1 MSKLISEQTLKWVGK
16 EFPPVKAT
24 VDERE
29 LKKFYAS
36 TSAKIDFK
44 NMDLKKGSVVPRY
57 MYMLAEF
64 DVYSEDDLEPDG
76 RVVEQYPP
84 TKAERVV
91 AGGTDIEFFQD
102 IKLGDTIISNRKI
115 TDIFEKE
122 GKNGPLCFVIYE
134 TTFRNQ
140 VDELLALVK
149 RTTILY

>member
-1 MSKLISEQTLKWVGK
+1 MGKLISEQTLKWVGK

-36 TSAKIDFK
+36 TSANI
-44 NMDLKKGSVVPRY
+44 DLKNLSLKNGSVVPRY

-64 DVYSEDDLEPDG
+64 DVYLEDALESDG

-84 TKAERVV
+84 TNAERAV

-102 IKLGDTIISNRKI
+102 IRLGDTIVSNRKI

-134 TTFRNQ
+134 TAFRNQ
-140 VDELLALVK
+140 LDELLAMVK
-149 RTTILY
+149 RTTILF